1 MTNNDS
7 NGFKAFARHVKKLN
21 LSDIRYFCSDCWKP
35 QPIAFDDLEAVYSR
49 SDFCHCARR
58 A

>member
-1 MTNNDS
+1 MTNNNS
-7 NGFKAFARHVKKLN
+7 LRLKSFAKHAKKLN
-21 LSDIRYFCSDCWKP
+21 LSYIRYFCSNCLKTL
-35 QPIAFDDLEAVYSR
+35 QIAFDDLEAVYSR